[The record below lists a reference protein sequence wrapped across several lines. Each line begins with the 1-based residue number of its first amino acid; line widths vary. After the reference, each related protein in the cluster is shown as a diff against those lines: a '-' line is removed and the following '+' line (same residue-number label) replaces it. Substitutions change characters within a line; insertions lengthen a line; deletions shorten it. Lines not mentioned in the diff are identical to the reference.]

1 MICTKKICSF
11 IIAVSLVFGLS
22 SVVTISLD
30 GASAVAAEK
39 EKKKKPKT
47 RRSEVLGKSAFQK
60 IEAAQ
65 IALSEGKHQ
74 EAFDA
79 LQVVIDGS
87 KYKPYEKAVAMQT
100 RAFVFADKGEYSK
113 TMRAFEEAI
122 ATGSLP
128 PRVVSD
134 ITYNLAQLN
143 LAEGNTQKALGLLNK
158 WFSIVEGEPAAD
170 AYGLLAQV
178 HLILEDYKNAEVA
191 IRKAI
196 SQVESPKKNW
206 VRILLAVLLQ
216 DDRYKEARPV
226 LEDAVQ
232 TWPGEKPFWQQLSAV
247 YYTVEEED
255 LAFVA
260 QQAMYV
266 QGMLKT
272 SKELERMAQ
281 LYLYHDIPIKAAKIL
296 DDGMKAGTIKK
307 TEKNYELLA
316 NAYMHSREWKQ
327 AIEPLT
333 VAASKSDKGA
343 LYLQLGQSYLQDEKW
358 KNAEKALEKAIKK
371 GGLKDPGQ
379 TWLLLGIT
387 RTKIDKWESSLKAF
401 RKAGDYDKVAK
412 DAFRWIRSI
421 ERRLARK
428 AEEEAQKAENIAG

>member
-11 IIAVSLVFGLS
+11 IIAVSLVFGLHTVV
-22 SVVTISLD
+22 SVSLD
-30 GASAVAAEK
+30 SGNAVAAEK

-47 RRSEVLGKSAFQK
+47 RRSEVLGKAAFQK

-65 IALSEGKHQ
+65 IALGEGKHQ
-74 EAFDA
+74 EAFSA

-100 RAFVFADKGEYSK
+100 RGYVFADQGEYAK
-113 TMRAFEEAI
+113 TMRAFEQAI

-128 PRVVSD
+128 PRVVTD

-143 LAEGNTQKALGLLNK
+143 SAEGNNQKALKLLK
-158 WFSIVEGEPAAD
+158 TYFSLIEGDPSPE

-178 HLILEDYKNAEVA
+178 HLILEDYRNAEVA

-196 SQVESPKKNW
+196 SKVEAPKKTW

-216 DDRYKEARPV
+216 SDRYKEARPV

-232 TWPGEKPFWQQLSAV
+232 RWPGEKAFWQQLSAV
-247 YYTVEEED
+247 YYTVEQED

-266 QGMLKT
+266 QGMLVT

-296 DDGMKAGTIKK
+296 DEGMKSGSIEK

-316 NAYMHSREWKQ
+316 NAYMHSREWKD
-327 AIEPLT
+327 AIGPLT
-333 VAASKSDKGA
+333 LAAKKSEKGA

-358 KNAEKALEKAIKK
+358 KDAEGALEKALKK
-371 GGLKDPGQ
+371 GDLKDTGQ

-387 RTKIDKWESSLKAF
+387 RTKIEKWDSAMTAF
-401 RKAGDYDKVAK
+401 RKAGDYDEIAK

-428 AEEEAQKAENIAG
+428 AEEEKQKAEKAEG